1 MILYYLYE
9 CYVYYVYYINY
20 ILYFTIKLLSSKG
33 SLIH

>member
-33 SLIH
+33 SPIQ

>member
-33 SLIH
+33 SPIH